1 MVFVFLLG
9 AICTRQSL
17 RYDFMIAEKVTC
29 FNNPMWFCI
38 MVLLGCH
45 LPY

>member
-29 FNNPMWFCI
+29 LNNPAWFCV
-38 MVLLGCH
+38 MVLSGCH

>member
-29 FNNPMWFCI
+29 AFGA
-38 MVLLGCH
+38 VR
-45 LPY
+45 LPSALQNA